1 MSPGSD
7 RRGSRRSRLA
17 RKISRKARLPA
28 AWLRSRRAAG
38 RERFQDVSAFCLFV
52 GYPRSGHSLIGAL
65 LDAHP
70 DMIVAHELH
79 VLRYLRYGFD
89 RDQIFSLLLE
99 RSRQQAAAGRE
110 ATGYS
115 YRVPGQW
122 QGRYRQLRVIGDK
135 RGGGSIRKLC
145 AHPHL
150 LERLRRVVDVPLRF
164 VHVLRNPFDNVA
176 SLYQRGR
183 GRSLEA
189 CLDRYLAMLEGVAEL
204 RGRLAADELLDVRHE
219 AFVADPRAELSRLCR
234 FLSVEPGADYL
245 DACAAIVW
253 PEVQRRRDEICWPE
267 PCRKRLEARIE
278 RHEVLEGYGFQ

>member
-1 MSPGSD
+1 
-7 RRGSRRSRLA
+7 
-17 RKISRKARLPA
+17 
-28 AWLRSRRAAG
+28 
-38 RERFQDVSAFCLFV
+38 V

-70 DMIVAHELH
+70 EMIVAHELH
-79 VLRYLRYGFD
+79 ALRYLRYGFD

-122 QGRYRQLRVIGDK
+122 QGRYQRLRAIGDK

-150 LERLRRVVDVPLRF
+150 LERLRRTVDLPLRF

-176 SLYQRGR
+176 SLYRRGR
-183 GRSLEA
+183 GRSLES

-204 RGRLAADELLDVRHE
+204 RTRLAADELLDLRHE
-219 AFVADPRAELSRLCR
+219 AFVADPRAELSSLCR
-234 FLSVEPGADYL
+234 FLSVEPGRDYL
-245 DACAAIVW
+245 DACAATVW
-253 PEVQRRRDEICWPE
+253 PEAHHTRDEIPWPAAT
-267 PCRKRLEARIE
+267 RRRLEARIE
-278 RHEVLEGYGFQ
+278 QHEVLEGYAFQ